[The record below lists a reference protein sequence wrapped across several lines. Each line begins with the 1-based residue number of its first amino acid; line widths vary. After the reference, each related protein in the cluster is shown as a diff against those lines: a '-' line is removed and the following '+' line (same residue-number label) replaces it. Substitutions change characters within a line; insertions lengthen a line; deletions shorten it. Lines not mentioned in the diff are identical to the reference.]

1 MENTENIAVVQ
12 LTEKAIATV
21 KEVLKN
27 EGLDGYGLRVV
38 AMQGCCG
45 VQYGLDFDDTA
56 NEGDEIVELDGF
68 KVYIDIDSAPVLRGS
83 TIDYV
88 SDVHGSGF
96 KFQNPNVQEHHSC
109 CCGCEGGGSDK
120 GSGGCGGCC

>member
-1 MENTENIAVVQ
+1 MEHSEKTTEAVVK
-12 LTEKAIATV
+12 LTDKAIAMV
-21 KEVLKN
+21 KEVLQN
-27 EGLDGYGLRVV
+27 EGLEGYGLRVV

-56 NEGDEIVELDGF
+56 NEGDEVVELDGF
-68 KVYIDIDSAPVLRGS
+68 KVYVDIDSVSVLRGS

-96 KFQNPNVQEHHSC
+96 KFLNPNVQEGT
-109 CCGCEGGGSDK
+109 CGCGN
-120 GSGGCGGCC
+120 CGGCN